1 MMIVFANSLEKEMRD
16 ENTLSS
22 IQMDSKL
29 KSMTYELEHNLGVD
43 GSYTP
48 RNSLVVDLIPRLPRV
63 QVMEYR
69 ISLKEK
75 KAFNKIQEQN
85 GLYSFRTRPCPDCSH
100 VIASIPACLVAQT
113 QFQYDLLLH
122 LDQSGALVALEH
134 RIPSQFHDM
143 VCTMSRSMEQRD
155 MLSDKMTFKI
165 TGRVI
170 ETQKGP
176 SILHIDGAKIPVPAG
191 MKAVKTPGEV
201 STEEQPSFL
210 RKYWYIIL
218 PLVLVTVF
226 TGEPEQQQRAAA
238 QT

>member
-1 MMIVFANSLEKEMRD
+1 
-16 ENTLSS
+16 
-22 IQMDSKL
+22 
-29 KSMTYELEHNLGVD
+29 
-43 GSYTP
+43 
-48 RNSLVVDLIPRLPRV
+48 
-63 QVMEYR
+63 
-69 ISLKEK
+69 
-75 KAFNKIQEQN
+75 
-85 GLYSFRTRPCPDCSH
+85 
-100 VIASIPACLVAQT
+100 
-113 QFQYDLLLH
+113 
-122 LDQSGALVALEH
+122 
-134 RIPSQFHDM
+134 
-143 VCTMSRSMEQRD
+143 